1 MIIDL
6 LIAAFVGIDSQSFAA
21 FLILA
26 VLGFLFGRVDKPFS
40 SGLLRL
46 CLVMLG
52 LSALF
57 SLFGDGDLDA

>member
-6 LIAAFVGIDSQSFAA
+6 LFAAFVGIETQSFAA
-21 FLILA
+21 FLVLTI
-26 VLGFLFGRVDKPFS
+26 LGFLFGCADKPFS

-46 CLVMLG
+46 CLGLLG